1 MIARTRVVLQEK
13 DVIIIDPASARAG
26 GVFERDVARSTILVA
41 CRSRD
46 YSMAMSYTKI
56 VLNFVPLLHF
66 FMSFGLDFPS
76 CSVIKA
82 GWEFRW
88 RCCCWCIMRTFC
100 LEPLLGRVSGDQQG
114 PWPCGSRD
122 FERR

>member
-56 VLNFVPLLHF
+56 VLNWIFRAVQLLRLGGN
-66 FMSFGLDFPS
+66 SGGGAAAGASCEPS
-76 CSVIKA
+76 V
-82 GWEFRW
+82 
-88 RCCCWCIMRTFC
+88 
-100 LEPLLGRVSGDQQG
+100 
-114 PWPCGSRD
+114 
-122 FERR
+122 